1 MHGSWFCRSP
11 PGRADSD
18 ALFKSRDH
26 LQANPVES
34 PFHHHKRAA
43 MSYRLSMLVERL
55 GGQLFGDADIEVSG
69 IAPLDTADASHITFL
84 SNSKLR
90 SAAAQT
96 KASALILSPV
106 DHDELQHAYGGSRIV
121 TNNPY
126 AYFARVAQLF
136 VEQSRIV
143 PEPGVHP
150 TASVHPEAQ
159 VDPAATIG
167 PHVTIDAGARIAA
180 GVVIDAGSFVGR
192 NAVVGEG
199 THFHANVS
207 FHAGCRI
214 GRTGIVH
221 SGAVIG
227 ADGFGFAKENGA
239 WVKIPQTGG
248 VNIGDD
254 VEIGANTSIDRGA
267 LSDTVIEDG
276 VKLDNQIQIGH
287 NCHIGA
293 HTAMAG
299 CVGVAGSAK
308 IGKYCTFGGAAM
320 VLGHLTIVD
329 NVHVSSGSMV
339 SRSIL
344 EPGQYTGFYPLAK
357 NADWEKTAAIVRNLG
372 TMREKIRELE
382 KTIKTLTK
390 DK

>member
-1 MHGSWFCRSP
+1 
-11 PGRADSD
+11 
-18 ALFKSRDH
+18 
-26 LQANPVES
+26 
-34 PFHHHKRAA
+34 
-43 MSYRLSMLVERL
+43 MSYRLRMLVERL
-55 GGQLFGDADIEVSG
+55 GGQLFGDAEIEVSG
-69 IAPLDTADASHITFL
+69 IAPLDSADASHITFL
-84 SNSKLR
+84 SNPKLR
-90 SAAAQT
+90 GAAAQT
-96 KASALILSPV
+96 RASALILSPA
-106 DHDELQHAYGGSRIV
+106 DEGELQHAYGGARIV

-136 VEQSRIV
+136 AEQSAIV
-143 PEPGVHP
+143 PEPGIHP
-150 TASVHPEAQ
+150 TASVHPEAK
-159 VDPAATIG
+159 VDAAASIG
-167 PHVTIDAGARIAA
+167 PHVTVDAGARIAA
-180 GVVIDAGSFVGR
+180 GAVLDAGSFVGR

-199 THFHANVS
+199 TRFHANVS
-207 FHAGCRI
+207 FHAGCEI
-214 GRTGIVH
+214 GRNGIIH

-239 WVKIPQTGG
+239 WVKIPQTGR
-248 VNIGDD
+248 VVIGDD
-254 VEIGANTSIDRGA
+254 VEIGANTTIDRGA

-329 NVHVSSGSMV
+329 NVHISSGSMV

-357 NADWEKTAAIVRNLG
+357 NAEWEKTAAIVRNLG

-390 DK
+390 EK